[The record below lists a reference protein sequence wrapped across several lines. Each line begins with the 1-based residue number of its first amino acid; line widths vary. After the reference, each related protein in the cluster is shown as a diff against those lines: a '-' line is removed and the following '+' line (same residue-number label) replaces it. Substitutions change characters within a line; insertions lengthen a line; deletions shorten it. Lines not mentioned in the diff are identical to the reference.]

1 MRIIEVFNGPDSFLI
16 SAMMIWLSNKST
28 KQVMRVLKEGKKVDL
43 LPAKLIAVKN
53 TPIVIKYSLNIHN
66 INININESLDYGAD

>member
-1 MRIIEVFNGPDSFLI
+1 
-16 SAMMIWLSNKST
+16 
-28 KQVMRVLKEGKKVDL
+28 MRVLKEGKKVDL